1 MAGTNRAVVGFGS
14 NINPEENTAVV
25 KREVSELGNILQE
38 SSFIYTKPLLYTD
51 QPDFF
56 NGALLILT
64 HLDLDALKKELKKI
78 EAGLGRERT
87 TNKNAP
93 RTMDLD
99 ILIYNDIAID
109 SDIYEREYLRDSI
122 VELLPHF
129 FEENPK
135 PNA

>member
-1 MAGTNRAVVGFGS
+1 MAVHRQLLEMVAVEMHRVGHAGLV
-14 NINPEENTAVV
+14 A
-25 KREVSELGNILQE
+25 
-38 SSFIYTKPLLYTD
+38 
-51 QPDFF
+51 
-56 NGALLILT
+56 